1 MLSLISPGCNSPP
14 LTVRWLDTVDPEIRL
29 AGGADDA
36 LYKGIALDYGAA
48 SGRTPPDNQEIQMA
62 EQVAEVPPHTKKKT
76 DVVNSFKT
84 NSGFEG
90 YETELGQS
98 INVVLKMLSNHAGYA
113 HEMNDPLVKAHLM
126 AIQFA
131 KDNGLLKEYVEQDIK
146 TMLPINTRMRQ
157 IIEKTGEKEIALV
170 GLFDRTACHYALALD
185 TDGKGNSRSWT
196 SPFKT
201 VLDACHR
208 IGQFDL
214 TEEEIHQ
221 NWTKPRLTG
230 YARDMGVEIEVSD
243 MDENRRITA
252 SIVD

>member
-1 MLSLISPGCNSPP
+1 
-14 LTVRWLDTVDPEIRL
+14 
-29 AGGADDA
+29 
-36 LYKGIALDYGAA
+36 
-48 SGRTPPDNQEIQMA
+48 MA
-62 EQVAEVPPHTKKKT
+62 QSVAEVPPHAPKKSK
-76 DVVNSFKT
+76 VVDSYKT

-113 HEMNDPLVKAHLM
+113 HEMNDPLVKAHLL

-131 KDNGLLKEYVEQDIK
+131 KNNGTLADYVEHDVK
-146 TMLPINTRMRQ
+146 TMLPINKRMKQ

-185 TDGKGNSRSWT
+185 SDGKGNSRSWT

-201 VLDACHR
+201 VLDAAGR

-214 TEEEIHQ
+214 TEEEIHE
-221 NWTKPRLTG
+221 NWTKPRLHG
-230 YARDMGVEIEVSD
+230 YAKDMGVEIRVSD
-243 MDENRRITA
+243 LDENRRITVEL
-252 SIVD
+252 VD

>member
-1 MLSLISPGCNSPP
+1 
-14 LTVRWLDTVDPEIRL
+14 LDSADRSNRL
-29 AGGADDA
+29 AVVAGDD
-36 LYKGIALDYGAA
+36 LYKDPNERA
-48 SGRTPPDNQEIQMA
+48 SPIESKESHMA
-62 EQVAEVPPHTKKKT
+62 EQVAAVPPHTQKKKS
-76 DVVNSFKT
+76 VVDNYKT

-131 KDNGLLKEYVEQDIK
+131 KDNDMLKEYVEQDVR

-185 TDGKGNSRSWT
+185 TEGKGNSRSWS

-201 VLDACHR
+201 VLAACKK

-214 TEEEIHQ
+214 TEEEIHE
-221 NWTKPRLTG
+221 NWTRPRLTG
-230 YARDMGVEIEVSD
+230 YARDMGVELEISD
-243 MDENRRITA
+243 IDENGRITA
-252 SIVD
+252 SIAE

>member
-1 MLSLISPGCNSPP
+1 
-14 LTVRWLDTVDPEIRL
+14 
-29 AGGADDA
+29 
-36 LYKGIALDYGAA
+36 
-48 SGRTPPDNQEIQMA
+48 MA
-62 EQVAEVPPHTKKKT
+62 QPVAEVPPHAKKKT
-76 DVVNSFKT
+76 KVVESYKT

-90 YETELGQS
+90 YEKELGES

-131 KDNGLLKEYVEQDIK
+131 KNNGTLADYVQHDVE
-146 TMLPINTRMRQ
+146 TMTPINKRMKQ

-185 TDGKGNSRSWT
+185 SAGKGHSRTWT

-201 VLDACHR
+201 VLDAAGK

-214 TEEEIHQ
+214 TEEEIHE
-221 NWTKPRLTG
+221 NWTKPRLHG
-230 YARDMGVEIEVSD
+230 YAREMGVEIRVSD
-243 MDENRRITA
+243 LDENRKITVEL
-252 SIVD
+252 VD

>member
-1 MLSLISPGCNSPP
+1 
-14 LTVRWLDTVDPEIRL
+14 
-29 AGGADDA
+29 
-36 LYKGIALDYGAA
+36 
-48 SGRTPPDNQEIQMA
+48 MA
-62 EQVAEVPPHTKKKT
+62 EQVAEVPPHKKKKT
-76 DVVNSFKT
+76 NVVNSYKT

-90 YETELGQS
+90 YEKELGQS

-131 KDNGLLKEYVEQDIK
+131 KNNGKLEEYVEHDVK
-146 TMLPINTRMRQ
+146 TMLPINKRMKQ

-185 TDGKGNSRSWT
+185 SHGKGNSRTWT

-201 VLDACHR
+201 VLEASGK

-214 TEEEIHQ
+214 TEEEIHE
-221 NWTKPRLTG
+221 NWTKPRLHG
-230 YARDMGVEIEVSD
+230 YARDMGVEIKVSD
-243 MDENRRITA
+243 IDENRQITVEL
-252 SIVD
+252 VD